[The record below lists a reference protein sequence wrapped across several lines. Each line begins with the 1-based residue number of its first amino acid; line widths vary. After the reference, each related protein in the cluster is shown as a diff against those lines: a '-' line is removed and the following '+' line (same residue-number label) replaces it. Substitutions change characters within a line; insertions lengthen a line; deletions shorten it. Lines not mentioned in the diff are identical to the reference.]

1 MAGFLGL
8 SKFGHLKS
16 PILGLLLAFP
26 FTHQVTAQSSYPDRS
41 IKMIVPFPPGGVYD
55 AIARPLADKLKTSLG
70 SVVVENIGGAGG
82 TRGVTLAMRAPADGY
97 TLLLGGSANFIV
109 TPIAAKKPAYD
120 PLNDFEPV
128 ARIANVGLSFVVHS
142 SLGVRD
148 MKGLIEH
155 ARKNPGKVSF
165 GTPGVGTT
173 NHFVG
178 EMLKSLGKLPELAH
192 VPYAG
197 AGPALNDL
205 VGGHIPLLVANVT
218 GQVLELH
225 KAEKVRVL
233 SVTTEKRLS
242 IAPDVPTAQE
252 AGIKGMV
259 AEVFFGVFAPRG
271 TPSSITAKV
280 TEAINKSLADPE
292 LRSLFL
298 KSGFETNERTSPQ
311 DLHKF
316 LSDEITRWR
325 PIIEASG
332 FKIE

>member
-1 MAGFLGL
+1 MAGFIELVKSSLLGML
-8 SKFGHLKS
+8 FAV
-16 PILGLLLAFP
+16 PMAQ
-26 FTHQVTAQSSYPDRS
+26 QVTAQPSYPDRP
-41 IKMIVPFPPGGVYD
+41 IKLIVPFPPGGVYD
-55 AIARPLADKLKTSLG
+55 AIARPLADRLKSSLG
-70 SVVVENIGGAGG
+70 SVVVENLGGAGG

-109 TPIAAKKPAYD
+109 TPIAARKPPYD
-120 PLNDFEPV
+120 PLIDFEPV

-142 SLGVRD
+142 GLGVRD

-155 ARKNPGKVSF
+155 ARRNPGKVSF
-165 GTPGVGTT
+165 GTPGIGTT

-178 EMLKSLGKLPELAH
+178 EMLKSLGKLPDLAH

-225 KAEKVRVL
+225 NADKVRII

-252 AGIKGMV
+252 SGIKDMV
-259 AEVFFGVFAPRG
+259 AEVFFGVFAPKG
-271 TPSSITAKV
+271 TPAAIVAKV
-280 TEAINKSLADPE
+280 TDAINRTLADPD
-292 LRSLFL
+292 LRGLYL
-298 KSGFETNERTSPQ
+298 KSGFQATERTSPQ
-311 DLHKF
+311 DLRKF